1 MIRLSLVFFLFLSVT
16 LGYGQSLSNLRIATI
31 GVNSDTLQL
40 DSLSIVPG
48 SFHLIDS
55 VAWDISCIK
64 VLYEKGILIIN
75 KSCKQKNS
83 DSLRISYRVFPVNFS
98 KPHSN
103 RNLSVI
109 KQKYSGQ
116 YNPFAY
122 DNAENNSQSIF
133 NFDGLNKSGSI
144 SRGISFGNNQDV
156 IVNSG
161 LNLQL
166 SGTLS
171 DRVEILAA
179 ITDNNIPIQPEG
191 NTQQLQEFDKVFVQ
205 LSRDSTRLIAGDFE
219 ISKPYGYFMN
229 MYKKAQ
235 GAMVSSS
242 FFIDQKSMWVM
253 KTTDAAAI
261 SKGKFARNVFNGM
274 EANQGPYRLTGAENE
289 TYIIVLSG
297 TEKIYLN
304 GILLTRGKENDYVID
319 YNTAQITFS
328 ARRLINKDSRIV
340 AEFQYSDKNYVR
352 TLLYSSNI
360 FESKWAKF
368 HVNYFTEQDNKNQP
382 LFQDLNEDK
391 RQVLANAG
399 DNLQNAYFLNADSVG
414 FNRNEVLYQKDS
426 ITIDSIQYIYFTY
439 SIDSTRAF
447 YRLGFSNVGQGR
459 GNYRLL
465 NSNVNGKVYEWIAP
479 VNGQPQGHYEPV
491 RLLIAPRRQQLLT
504 VGGDVALSKNTN
516 VSVEGAFSKNDVN
529 LFSRKDKSNDVGYA
543 LHAALN
549 HSMPV
554 SKQDSSW
561 KWVSV
566 VSAELTDRRFRP
578 LENYRDVEFVRDW
591 NLTSAF
597 DTLNE
602 TFLSINTGLEKNV
615 AQNIFYQLKYFTKG
629 NQYKGLMN
637 MISSNYNW
645 NKYFIQYNGSLLN
658 TTGAQSNTVFL
669 RSYVDGGKSINK
681 LKVGYRQENERNKMN
696 VAGIDSLMSNS
707 FGHDKAGIYFTS
719 ADTGKWSYKAEA
731 SRRWDYRPSDNNL
744 KLATTADQADADVAF
759 IAGRGKRITLG
770 STYRTILVNRKEITT
785 QKKDESFLG
794 KLEIALQ
801 FLNGGITSNTYYEVG
816 AGQEQRQAYSFIKVA
831 AGAGVFEWNDY
842 NGNGIAELNE
852 FEVAAFQDR
861 AEYIKIF
868 TPTNDYVRIQTN
880 QLSEVIGVNPSA
892 FIKNKQGKTKLIN
905 RFALQ
910 SALRF
915 DNKLLSGKWADGLN
929 PFGYN
934 INDTSLLITNS
945 TLRNTLFFNR
955 SSSVFAADFNYDNI
969 SNKSLLANGTE
980 GRNLTSWLLNTR
992 TYFKRVY
999 GVTTALKYETKQNSS
1014 VFTNRNYEIAG
1025 YAIEPRF
1032 SVQPGTVFR
1041 TTLIYK
1047 YQDKQNVIE
1056 LANEHATITTIG
1068 AECKYSSFK
1077 NGVASL
1083 GVNIISIG
1091 YNADVNS
1098 PLAFEMLEGLKKGRN
1113 YTWEISLQK
1122 NLTGNLQINIGY
1134 NGRKPQG
1141 DKIIHTANV
1150 QARAIF

>member
-1 MIRLSLVFFLFLSVT
+1 MIRLLLVFFLFLNVT
-16 LGYGQSLSNLRIATI
+16 FSYGQLQSNLRTKTIA
-31 GVNSDTLQL
+31 VNSDTIHL
-40 DSLSIVPG
+40 DSLSVVPG
-48 SFHLIDS
+48 SFHIVDS
-55 VAWDISCIK
+55 VVWDKLCMK

-75 KSCKQKNS
+75 KVCVPKIS

-98 KPHSN
+98 QAHSN
-103 RNLSVI
+103 RSLSII

-122 DNAENNSQSIF
+122 DNSENNAQSIF
-133 NFDGLNKSGSI
+133 NFEGLNKSGSI

-219 ISKPYGYFMN
+219 ISRPYGYFMN

-242 FFIDQKSMWVM
+242 FFIDEKSKWVM

-304 GILLTRGKENDYVID
+304 GVLLTRGKENDYVID

-328 ARRLINKDSRIV
+328 ARRLITKDSRIV

-352 TLLYSSNI
+352 TLLFSSNT

-391 RQVLANAG
+391 KQVLANAG
-399 DNLQNAYFLNADSVG
+399 DRLQDAYFLNADSVG
-414 FNRNEVLYQKDS
+414 FNRDEVLYKKDTV
-426 ITIDSIQYIYFTY
+426 TIDNILYTFYTY
-439 SIDSTRAF
+439 STDSTAAF
-447 YRLGFSNVGQGR
+447 FRLGFSQVGQGK

-479 VNGQPQGHYEPV
+479 VNGQPQGDYEPV

-504 VGGDVALSKNTN
+504 AGGDVGVGKNTS
-516 VSVEGAFSKNDVN
+516 VSVEGAFSKNDIN
-529 LFSRKDKSNDVGYA
+529 LFSRKDKSNDAGYA
-543 LHAALN
+543 LHASVM
-549 HSMPV
+549 HTIPV
-554 SKQDSSW
+554 FKQDSSW
-561 KWVSV
+561 KWISV
-566 VSAELTDRRFRP
+566 VSAELTDKNFRP

-591 NLTSAF
+591 NLTSSF

-602 TFLSINTGLEKNV
+602 TFLSIKTGFEKNV

-637 MISSNYNW
+637 IVSTSYNW
-645 NKYFIQYNGSLLN
+645 KKYFIQYNGSLLN

-669 RSYVDGGKSINK
+669 RSYMDAGKNFKK
-681 LKVGYRQENERNKMN
+681 LTAGYRQENERNRKS
-696 VAGIDSLMSNS
+696 AFIGDSLMPNS
-707 FGHDKAGIYFTS
+707 FGHDKAGVYLAS
-719 ADTGKWSYKAEA
+719 ADTGKWTYKTEI
-731 SRRWDYRPSDNNL
+731 SRRWDYLPSVNEL
-744 KLATTADQADADVAF
+744 KLSTTADQADADVAF
-759 IAGRGKRITLG
+759 LAGREVRITLG
-770 STYRTILVNRKEITT
+770 STYRTIQVNRKEITS

-794 KLEIALQ
+794 KLGIALQ
-801 FLNGGITSNTYYEVG
+801 FLRGGITSNTYYEAG
-816 AGQEQRQAYSFIKVA
+816 SGQEQRQAYSFIKVA

-852 FEVAAFQDR
+852 FEIAAFQDR

-880 QLSEVIGVNPSA
+880 QLSEVININPSV
-892 FIKNKQGKTKLIN
+892 FIKNKQGKIRLIN

-910 SALRF
+910 SAIRF
-915 DNKLLSGKWADGLN
+915 DNKLLSGKWAEGLN

-999 GVTTALKYETKQNSS
+999 GLTTALKYETKQNSS

-1025 YAIEPRF
+1025 YSIEPRF

-1056 LANEHATITTIG
+1056 LADEHATITTIG

-1083 GVNIISIG
+1083 GVNLVSIG